1 MKIHYLFLIAG
12 GLSLA
17 SCVDLDL
24 NPLSQATN
32 GNWNQTE
39 QQIEMSVN
47 DFYDINNW
55 PEVYE
60 CWDDD
65 QIDRS
70 SVGDFASG
78 RITSENKEV
87 QSRWEAYYR
96 VIGRVNAVLKKLEV
110 LPAGTVSED
119 KMKLFLGECYFMRAC
134 MYSRL
139 AFHFGDI
146 PYSNTIIDIPTA
158 LSMGRTPKD
167 EVLKYIYEDFDK
179 AIDGRL
185 PISYDTG
192 FTRATLGAALGMK
205 ARVALWFKD
214 WDTVIAC
221 TNRIINELKCYE
233 LYDDYYK
240 LFLNSTHN
248 TKESVFS
255 LARSVSAG
263 KAVTYW
269 QDRVPRNNKGYA
281 RYVPT
286 WDLLAAYL
294 CTDGLPIDES
304 PNFDPHKP
312 FENRDPR
319 CSATIVAFDDY
330 FMGYQYNP
338 NPETG
343 KQVLT
348 DDGKT
353 VKNNDNLSG
362 SSSAS
367 YNGLIWKKRVD
378 KDCLANSFKTEHDM
392 WIMRYADVLLMYAEA
407 KIEKND
413 IDQTVLDAMNQV
425 RARAY
430 KCEVSATTVYPAI
443 TETDQTKLRS
453 ILRFERRMEF
463 PMENLR
469 YYDLIRW
476 RICEKVFG
484 EGMKNYGLPRS
495 ASSTINDIVKPG
507 YWFWGETPEID
518 ENGIVDFTKLA
529 EKKMCN
535 SLATRGF
542 NSRQYLWPIPYKEI
556 IINPNMT
563 QNDGY

>member
-24 NPLSQATN
+24 NPLSQATS

-47 DFYDINNW
+47 NFYDTENW
-55 PEVYE
+55 LELDE
-60 CWDDD
+60 TWNDD

-70 SVGDFASG
+70 SIGDFASG
-78 RITSENKEV
+78 SITSETKQVENMWATCY
-87 QSRWEAYYR
+87 QA
-96 VIGRVNAVLKKLEV
+96 IGRVNAVLKKLEN
-110 LPAGTVSED
+110 LPDGTMSED
-119 KMKLFLGECYFMRAC
+119 KLKQFLGECYFMRAC

-139 AFHFGDI
+139 VFHFGDI

-179 AIDGRL
+179 AIERL
-185 PISYDTG
+185 PVSYSG
-192 FTRATLGAALGMK
+192 VTRATMGAALGMK

-214 WDTVIAC
+214 WDMVIAS
-221 TNRIINELKCYE
+221 TDRIINELKCYE
-233 LYDDYYK
+233 LYDDYYT
-240 LFLNSTHN
+240 LFLNKTHN

-263 KAVTYW
+263 KALTWW

-281 RYVPT
+281 RYVPS

-304 PNFDPHKP
+304 PLFDSHNP

-319 CSATIVAFDDY
+319 CSATIVAFDSY

-338 NPETG
+338 NPQTG
-343 KQVLT
+343 REVLT
-348 DDGKT
+348 EDGKKI
-353 VKNNDNLSG
+353 KNMDNLYG

-367 YNGLIWKKRVD
+367 YNGLIWKKKID
-378 KDCLANSFKTEHDM
+378 EDCLANSYKTEHDM
-392 WIMRYADVLLMYAEA
+392 WIIRYADVLLMYAEA
-407 KIEKND
+407 KIEKNN
-413 IDQTVLDAMNQV
+413 IDKTVLDAMNQV

-430 KCEVSATTVYPAI
+430 KCGIGETDKYPAI
-443 TETDQTKLRS
+443 TETDQAELRS

-484 EGMKNYGLPRS
+484 KGMRNYGLPRG
-495 ASSTINDIVKPG
+495 AHSTIDMMVKPG
-507 YWFWGETPEID
+507 YWFWGAAPDID
-518 ENGIVDFTKLA
+518 ENGVADFTKLA
-529 EKKMCN
+529 DQKMCN
-535 SLATRGF
+535 SLATRDF

-556 IINPNMT
+556 IINPNMK
-563 QNDGY
+563 QNEGY